1 MGALPRGL
9 EFGRIPPVNLHPI
22 VERLLEIRGVG
33 EDEREA
39 FLDPS
44 LARLA
49 RVDALPGVREA
60 VAVILPF
67 VRDKQKVVVYGD
79 YDCDGVCASAILV
92 SALRRLGATADAFI
106 PDRFTEG
113 YGLTAAAITRL
124 FAEHPDVRL
133 VVTVDNGISSARE
146 VADIKAR
153 GVSVVV
159 TDHHLPG
166 PDLPAADA
174 LLK

>member
-1 MGALPRGL
+1 M
-9 EFGRIPPVNLHPI
+9 NLHPL
-22 VERLLEIRGVG
+22 VEELLKIRGVG
-33 EDEREA
+33 EDEREE

-60 VAVILPF
+60 VEAILPF
-67 VRDKQKVVVYGD
+67 VRDGREIVVYGD

-92 SALRRLGATADAFI
+92 TALRRLGAKADAFV

-113 YGLTAAAITRL
+113 YGLTDAAIARL
-124 FAEHPDVRL
+124 FAERPDVKL

-146 VADIKAR
+146 VAAIRA
-153 GVSVVV
+153 
-159 TDHHLPG
+159 PY
-166 PDLPAADA
+166 PWW
-174 LLK
+174 